1 MCTNL
6 LRKQS
11 KEGNQE
17 IVSARTMDFGTI
29 VKPFPVTL
37 KPNIVV
43 YPRGI
48 TFPVKSAF
56 VEKLEEDFRLLPK
69 KPIKWTNTYG
79 FVAVDVGPNIFNELP
94 FKIEDIS
101 PIFLDGMNEKG
112 LSAASL
118 WLSRSQYQLESDHEN
133 NLMFLDVVGY
143 VLGMCATVADVKMAL
158 STINV
163 TCPSKFLLEYPAHF
177 IFIDSNPNSN
187 ALVVEYINGKP
198 NLYDVPNGVLTNEP
212 AYPDMLKELEKYKD
226 LTIYQKNK
234 SKLPGLF
241 GLPADSS
248 PISRF
253 IRSTKFV
260 ESAYSAANAQESV
273 SLSEIIIQN
282 IQVPIGTV
290 VSSANKQFLDYTQ
303 WTVIRDHLNIM
314 YYYKTFYN
322 QTLKKIDLN
331 ILDFSASKI
340 ITVPISEGEW
350 NIDLTAK
357 YTLSNKS

>member
-6 LRKQS
+6 LRKLS

-17 IVSARTMDFGTI
+17 IISARTMDFGTI
-29 VKPFPVTL
+29 IKPFPVTL

-43 YPRGI
+43 YPKGLA
-48 TFPVKSAF
+48 FPVKSAF
-56 VEKLEEDFRLLPK
+56 VKKLEEDFRLLPK

-79 FVAVDVGPNIFNELP
+79 FVDVDVGPNIFNEIP

-118 WLSRSQYQLESDHEN
+118 WLSGSQYQPESDHEN

-143 VLGMCATVADVKMAL
+143 VLGMCATVEDVKKAL

-163 TCPSKFLLEYPAHF
+163 TCPGKFLLNYPAHF
-177 IFIDSNPNSN
+177 IFIDSNPNST

-198 NLYDVPNGVLTNEP
+198 NFYNIPNGVLTNEP
-212 AYPDMLKELEKYKD
+212 AYPDMLKELEKYKG

-234 SKLPGLF
+234 NELPGLF
-241 GLPADSS
+241 DLPADSS

-253 IRSTKFV
+253 IRATKFV
-260 ESAYSAANAQESV
+260 ESTYSASNAQEAV
-273 SLSEIIIQN
+273 NLSEVIIQN
-282 IQVPIGTV
+282 IQVPLGTV
-290 VSSANKQFLDYTQ
+290 VSSANGQFLDYTQ
-303 WTVIRDHLNIM
+303 WTVMRDHLNMM
-314 YYYKTFYN
+314 YYYKTFDN
-322 QTLKKIDLN
+322 QTLKKIDLSL
-331 ILDFSASKI
+331 LDFSASKI
-340 ITVPISEGEW
+340 ISVPISEGEW
-350 NIDLTAK
+350 NINLTAK
-357 YTLSNKS
+357 YTLSNKT